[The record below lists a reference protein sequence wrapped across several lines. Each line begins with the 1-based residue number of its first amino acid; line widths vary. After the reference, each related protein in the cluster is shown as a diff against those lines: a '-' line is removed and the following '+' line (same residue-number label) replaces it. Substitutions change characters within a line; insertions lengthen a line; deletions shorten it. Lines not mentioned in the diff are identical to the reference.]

1 MSVFR
6 RIGSSMDGTLGTWNV
21 IHAALGPVANW
32 RIVTEFK

>member
-1 MSVFR
+1 MFVFR
-6 RIGSSMDGTLGTWNV
+6 RIGFSMGRILRTRAV